1 MQIPQVTSND
11 VKNFSRVW
19 KYKGLSMVL
28 TDMHIQ
34 FATDFVNL
42 SLRQFVQG
50 VAQQQ
55 AAKAAAEKAP
65 KIITE
70 GV

>member
-55 AAKAAAEKAP
+55 AAKAAAA
-65 KIITE
+65 KIVSTE
-70 GV
+70 VA

>member
-1 MQIPQVTSND
+1 MI
-11 VKNFSRVW
+11 
-19 KYKGLSMVL
+19 L

-42 SLRQFVQG
+42 SLRQFVQQ
-50 VAQQQ
+50 VAAQQM
-55 AAKAAAEKAP
+55 AAKAAAAP
-65 KIITE
+65 KIIAE

>member
-11 VKNFSRVW
+11 VKNFSKVW
-19 KYKGLSMVL
+19 KYKGLSMIL

-42 SLRQFVQG
+42 SLRQFVQQ
-50 VAQQQ
+50 VAAQQM
-55 AAKAAAEKAP
+55 AAAP
-65 KIITE
+65 KIIAE